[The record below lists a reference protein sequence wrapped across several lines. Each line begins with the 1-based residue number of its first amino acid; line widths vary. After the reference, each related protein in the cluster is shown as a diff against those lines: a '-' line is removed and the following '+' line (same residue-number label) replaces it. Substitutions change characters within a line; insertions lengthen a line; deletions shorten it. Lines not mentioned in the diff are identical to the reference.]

1 MIERGANS
9 APYSV
14 VAFAVVTGQFEE
26 NDMQSRVA
34 LLSIEDSPPGMRR
47 ALEDLQIRYGE
58 LPPCVRAAA
67 NSPRALDGLLALSGS
82 LGWGR
87 IEEDLADRI
96 AVAVAVV
103 NDCTH
108 LEETH
113 RCALRRNCDV
123 SDDEIALARVGHSG
137 NRRYD
142 AALQFAVEIAKA
154 RGRVS
159 DASFQLVRSAGFTD
173 EEIVEIIAHVAL
185 QTFGNYLDLSL
196 LPPRENGDRTGV
208 NALRA

>member
-1 MIERGANS
+1 
-9 APYSV
+9 
-14 VAFAVVTGQFEE
+14 
-26 NDMQSRVA
+26 MQSRVA
-34 LLSIEDSPPGMRR
+34 LLTIDDSPPGLRG
-47 ALEDLQIRYGE
+47 ALEDLEKRFGE

-87 IEEDLADRI
+87 IDEELADRI
-96 AVAVAVV
+96 AIAVAVV

-108 LEETH
+108 LEDMH

-123 SDDEIALARVGHSG
+123 SDEEIARASAGHSE
-137 NRRYD
+137 NPRYD
-142 AALQFAVEIAKA
+142 AALQFAVEIAGA

-159 DASFQLVRSAGFTD
+159 DESFASLRSAGFTD
-173 EEIVEIIAHVAL
+173 EEIVEIISHVAL

-196 LPPRENGDRTGV
+196 LPPRENGGRKVITAAGG
-208 NALRA
+208 

>member
-1 MIERGANS
+1 
-9 APYSV
+9 
-14 VAFAVVTGQFEE
+14 
-26 NDMQSRVA
+26 MQSRVT
-34 LLSIEDSPPGMRR
+34 LLTIDDAPPGMRS
-47 ALEDLQIRYGE
+47 ALEELQARFGE

-96 AVAVAVV
+96 AIAVAVV

-108 LEETH
+108 LEDMH
-113 RCALRRNCDV
+113 RCALRRNCEV
-123 SDDEIALARVGHSG
+123 SEDEIARARAGHSV
-137 NRRYD
+137 NPRYD
-142 AALQFAVEIAKA
+142 AALQFAVEIAHA

-159 DASFQLVRSAGFTD
+159 DDSFRAIRSAGFTD
-173 EEIVEIIAHVAL
+173 EEIIEIISHVAL

-196 LPPRENGDRTGV
+196 LPPRENGGRQNVKSAG
-208 NALRA
+208 A

>member
-1 MIERGANS
+1 
-9 APYSV
+9 
-14 VAFAVVTGQFEE
+14 
-26 NDMQSRVA
+26 MQPRVA
-34 LLSIEDSPPGMRR
+34 LLTIEDSPPGMRG
-47 ALEDLQIRYGE
+47 ALEDLQTRFGE
-58 LPPCVRAAA
+58 LPLCVRAAA

-96 AVAVAVV
+96 AIAVAVV

-108 LEETH
+108 LAEMH

-123 SDDEIALARVGHSG
+123 SDDELALARDGHSI
-137 NRRYD
+137 NTRYD
-142 AALQFAVEIAKA
+142 AALQFAVEVAAA

-159 DASFQLVRSAGFTD
+159 DASFQLVRTAGFTD
-173 EEIVEIIAHVAL
+173 EEIIEIISHVAL

-196 LPPRENGDRTGV
+196 LPPRENGDHASVKAAGG
-208 NALRA
+208 